1 MKAFRLPSLIIV
13 LALVLAACAP
23 AATPAEPT
31 EAPMPTEVP
40 TAEPIE
46 EPSNTI
52 VDIAAG
58 NPDFSTLVAAV
69 SAAGL
74 VDALSGEGPFTV
86 FAPTN
91 EAFAALPEG
100 TLDSLLLPENKQQLT
115 DILLYHVVPG
125 AVLAAD
131 VVNLT
136 EAETLLGKNVNIKVD
151 MGSVMINEANVVAT
165 DIIADNGV
173 IHVIDSVILPPAD
186 LADIVDTA
194 VADGRFTTLAA
205 ALGAAELVE
214 TLKGEGPF
222 TVFAPTDDAFAALP
236 EGTVET
242 LLLPENKQLLT
253 DILLYH
259 VVAGKVMAADVVT
272 LTEAETVLG
281 QNVNIK
287 VDMGKV
293 YINDSEVIITDI
305 ETSNGVI
312 HVIDAVLLPKE
323 DIVNTAIEDG
333 RFTTL
338 VAALGGA
345 ELVETLKG
353 EGPFTVFAPTDDAFA
368 KLPAGTVES
377 LLLPENKQQLID
389 ILLYHVVAGKVMAA
403 DVVTLTEAETVLGQ
417 NVSIKVENGKVFIND
432 SEVIITD
439 IETSNGVIHVI
450 DAVLLP

>member
-1 MKAFRLPSLIIV
+1 MP
-13 LALVLAACAP
+13 
-23 AATPAEPT
+23 EPT
-31 EAPMPTEVP
+31 AVPTEV
-40 TAEPIE
+40 
-46 EPSNTI
+46 PSNTI

-100 TLDSLLLPENKQQLT
+100 TLESLLLPENKQQLT

-259 VVAGKVMAADVVT
+259 VVAGKVMAEDVVS

-281 QNVNIK
+281 QNVSIK

-338 VAALGGA
+338 VAALGAA

-432 SEVIITD
+432 LEVIITD

-450 DAVLLP
+450 DTVLLP